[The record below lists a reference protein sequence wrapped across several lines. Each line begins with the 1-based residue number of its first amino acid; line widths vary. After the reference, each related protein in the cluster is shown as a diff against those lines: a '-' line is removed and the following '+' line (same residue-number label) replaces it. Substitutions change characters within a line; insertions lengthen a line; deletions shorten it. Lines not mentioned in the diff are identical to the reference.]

1 MYALSENYQKF
12 VEVRPSNN
20 VVIRNLELIL
30 LDKNATTYD
39 LNKLSAENNQ
49 FRHLRNEVL
58 DYLISYAY
66 FVLSD
71 DYISEEELNDFT
83 ALKRIFR
90 VKAGDFIKVKQFE
103 VIEILKQQFIRMYS
117 DNFIDQ
123 REAFTKV
130 NLQFMFDLSYD
141 EFEKLKED
149 EVIISLINGANPL
162 DLDIS
167 SLPKGFKF

>member
-1 MYALSENYQKF
+1 M
-12 VEVRPSNN
+12 
-20 VVIRNLELIL
+20 
-30 LDKNATTYD
+30 
-39 LNKLSAENNQ
+39 
-49 FRHLRNEVL
+49 

-123 REAFTKV
+123 RETFTKV